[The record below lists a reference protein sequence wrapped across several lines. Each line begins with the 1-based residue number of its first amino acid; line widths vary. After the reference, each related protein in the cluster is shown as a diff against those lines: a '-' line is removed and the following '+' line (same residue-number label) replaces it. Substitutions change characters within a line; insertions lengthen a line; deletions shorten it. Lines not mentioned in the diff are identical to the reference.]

1 MSLNYKNI
9 LMVFFFYL
17 GNFFQKLF
25 LSESSRKW
33 IKKCSSIAKWDHLA
47 HLGFTYVLPI
57 YQQSNFYV
65 LAGTSNQ
72 RRYMIGPIQCKI
84 LNKCPWDVCLINETG
99 LNEKLYKVYCTILT
113 AFKISIRWSSTL
125 KFYFF
130 YLRVHLSRTIV
141 VVYYYLH

>member
-1 MSLNYKNI
+1 MLNLFELLNTRY
-9 LMVFFFYL
+9 VFKFSCDHVHLWYYQIE
-17 GNFFQKLF
+17 GPIINFNDGISQKGIFVFVTL
-25 LSESSRKW
+25 LIW
-33 IKKCSSIAKWDHLA
+33 I
-47 HLGFTYVLPI
+47 YVLPI

-65 LAGTSNQ
+65 LAVTSNQ

-99 LNEKLYKVYCTILT
+99 LNEKLHKVYCTILT

-130 YLRVHLSRTIV
+130 FICGFIYLDL
-141 VVYYYLH
+141 LL

>member
-1 MSLNYKNI
+1 MLKMEALVEFFWITKYQITKFKFSCDHVHLWYYQIEGPIIYFNDGKSQKGI
-9 LMVFFFYL
+9 FVFVTL
-17 GNFFQKLF
+17 LI
-25 LSESSRKW
+25 W
-33 IKKCSSIAKWDHLA
+33 I
-47 HLGFTYVLPI
+47 YVLPI

-72 RRYMIGPIQCKI
+72 RRYMIGPIQYKI

-125 KFYFF
+125 KFYFLF
-130 YLRVHLSRTIV
+130 AGSSI
-141 VVYYYLH
+141 